1 MRQYHMYL
9 RKGKVFIPTFGLVH
23 KGLYRD
29 VEPVAVV
36 DVSDTEALRQAFRE
50 TIARGNPP
58 TPYYPRDAYPQPVV
72 VKYAGVK
79 SWGTFARGASPWSI
93 KENDGIYQIVGN
105 QKGPSGWVEDSEQR
119 VEFPPGAAV
128 DQVIDRMIAILQD
141 AARK

>member
-1 MRQYHMYL
+1 MRRYHMYL
-9 RKGKVFIPTFGLVH
+9 SKGKVFIATFGLVH

-79 SWGTFARGASPWSI
+79 NWGTFARGTSPWNI
-93 KENDGIYQIVGN
+93 KESDGIFQIFGSL
-105 QKGPSGWVEDSEQR
+105 KGPSGWVEDPEQK
-119 VEFPPGAAV
+119 VEFPPGATI
-128 DQVIDRMIAILQD
+128 DQVIDRMIVILKD

>member
-1 MRQYHMYL
+1 MQYQLYL

-29 VEPVAVV
+29 IEPVAVV
-36 DVSDTEALRQAFRE
+36 DVSDTEVLRQAFHE

-58 TPYYPRDAYPQPVV
+58 TPHYPRDGYPQPVV

-79 SWGTFARGASPWSI
+79 SWSAFARGASPWNI
-93 KENDGIYQIVGN
+93 KDKGGIYQIVGHL
-105 QKGPSGWVEDSEQR
+105 KGPTGWVEDPDQTIK
-119 VEFPPGAAV
+119 FPPGATL

-141 AARK
+141 AARQ

>member
-1 MRQYHMYL
+1 MYL
-9 RKGKVFIPTFGLVH
+9 RKGKVFVPTFGLVH

-36 DVSDTEALRQAFRE
+36 DVSDTEGLRQAFRE

-58 TPYYPRDAYPQPVV
+58 TAYYRRDSYPQPVV

-79 SWGTFARGASPWSI
+79 NWSAFARGASPWNI
-93 KENDGIYQIVGN
+93 KESDGIFQIVGSL
-105 QKGPSGWVEDSEQR
+105 KGPDGWVEDPEQK

-128 DQVIDRMIAILQD
+128 DQVIDRMIVILQD
-141 AARK
+141 AAGK